1 MNWPL
6 RFGLVTNLDPDKAR
20 AKVQFVVGVET
31 AVEGQQGMES
41 DWLPVGVQWSLGAQE
56 FVMPTIGEQVA
67 CLMDERCE
75 QGVILC
81 AIYSDTDPPPSAP
94 AKAWHREF
102 PDGTILQYDPTAHT
116 LLAHVVGTA
125 TLEATGDVMVHS
137 DADATVQ
144 AGGTATVQAP
154 SIVLDGPVSI
164 TGTLDVTG
172 DATFQETIAA
182 TGEITSGTIALTTHT
197 HSGVLAGG
205 AVSGPP
211 VP

>member
-1 MNWPL
+1 MSYPL
-6 RFGLVTNLDPDKAR
+6 RFGLVTNVDAAKAR
-20 AKVQFVVGVET
+20 AKVQFVEAVEG
-31 AVEGQQGMES
+31 AEEGQQGMES
-41 DWLPVGVQWSLGAQE
+41 HWLHVGCQWSLGAQE

-75 QGVILC
+75 FGVIVC

-102 PDGTILQYDPTAHT
+102 PDGTILQYDPTAHE
-116 LLAHVVGTA
+116 LLAHVEGTA
-125 TLEATGDVMVHS
+125 TLEATGDVLVHS

-144 AGGTATVQAP
+144 AGGTATVQAAD
-154 SIVLDGPVSI
+154 IILDGDVTV
-164 TGTLDVTG
+164 TGTLTAED
-172 DATFQETIAA
+172 TITA
-182 TGEITSGTIALTTHT
+182 TGEITSGTVALTAHL
-197 HSGVLAGG
+197 HSGVTAGG